1 MLTSSRFRLSP
12 SKAEVVV
19 SSGFDS
25 EEDTRLARS
34 ARGFSA
40 AASLRSVSFEV
51 LEASD
56 SEGPDLGE
64 CNGPKYKASQKQRNT
79 KHLVNE
85 ILISYFRTDFVS
97 FPVVAHCV

>member
-1 MLTSSRFRLSP
+1 MFTSSRFRLSS
-12 SKAEVVV
+12 SKAELVV
-19 SSGFDS
+19 SNEFDS

-64 CNGPKYKASQKQRNT
+64 CNGPKNKTSQKQHSTNT
-79 KHLVNE
+79 W
-85 ILISYFRTDFVS
+85 
-97 FPVVAHCV
+97 